1 MSQSLYPVSRD
12 PHPPYRSPA
21 DSHMT
26 KILAVLLLIVAGALV
41 FTVIQQRRLTPAP
54 TMSIEPRPIAQRPD
68 DKLGADEKAT
78 IDVFKQFSRSV
89 VHITS
94 LESHRDRMTLNVSEI
109 PQGTGSGFIWDQ
121 DGHIV
126 TNFHVVQMG
135 NRARVT
141 LNDGSSYPAKIVGT
155 APDKDIAVLRIM
167 APAQKLLPLPIGKS
181 ADLLVGQKVLA
192 IGNPFGLDQTL
203 TTGVISGLGR
213 EIKSVTQRSIF
224 DVIQTDASINP
235 GNSGGPLLDSA
246 GRLIGINTAIYSPSG
261 ANAGIGF
268 AVPVDTVN
276 AIVPQLIKYG
286 KLTRPALGIN
296 VLSDQIAQQ
305 QKIEGVVIL
314 AVTPGGP
321 ADQAGISGAR
331 QSQDGWELGDVI
343 VKLGSTDV
351 KRSSDLFRA
360 LDAQKVGDEVELTL
374 ENRGRRRSVKLTLQE
389 LP

>member
-1 MSQSLYPVSRD
+1 MSQSLYPVSRE

-21 DSHMT
+21 DSHLT
-26 KILAVLLLIVAGALV
+26 KILAVLLLLVAGALV
-41 FTVIQQRRLTPAP
+41 FTVIQQRRVAAP

-94 LESHRDRMTLNVSEI
+94 LESHRDRMTLNVTEI

-126 TNFHVVQMG
+126 TNFHVVQLG

-155 APDKDIAVLRIM
+155 APDKDIAVLSIT
-167 APAQKLLPLPIGKS
+167 APPAKLLPLPIGKS
-181 ADLLVGQKVLA
+181 AELLVGQKVLA

-276 AIVPQLIKYG
+276 TIVPQLIKHG
-286 KLTRPALGIN
+286 KLTRPGLGIN
-296 VLSDQIAQQ
+296 ILSDQFAQQ
-305 QKIEGVVIL
+305 QKLEGVVIL
-314 AVTPGGP
+314 SVTPGGA
-321 ADQAGISGAR
+321 ADQAGIAGPR
-331 QSQDGWELGDVI
+331 QTQDGLELGDII
-343 VKLGSTDV
+343 VKLGSIDV

-360 LDAQKVGDEVELTL
+360 LDTHKVGDEVEVTV
-374 ENRGRRRSVKLTLQE
+374 ENRGQRRTVKVTLQE

>member
-1 MSQSLYPVSRD
+1 
-12 PHPPYRSPA
+12 
-21 DSHMT
+21 MT
-26 KILAVLLLIVAGALV
+26 KILAILLLIVAGALV
-41 FTVIQQRRLTPAP
+41 FTVIQQRRAQPQLTS
-54 TMSIEPRPIAQRPD
+54 MSIEPRPIAQRPD
-68 DKLGADEKAT
+68 DKLGADEKTT

-94 LESHRDRMTLNVSEI
+94 IESRRDRMTLNVSEI

-135 NRARVT
+135 SRARVT
-141 LNDGSSYPAKIVGT
+141 LNDGSSYPAKIVGA
-155 APDKDIAVLRIM
+155 APDKDIAVLRIT
-167 APAQKLLPLPIGKS
+167 APPQKLLPLPVGKS
-181 ADLLVGQKVLA
+181 AELLVGQKVLA

-246 GRLIGINTAIYSPSG
+246 GRLIGVNTAIYSPSG

-276 AIVPQLIKYG
+276 TIVPHLIKHG
-286 KLTRPALGIN
+286 KLTRPGLGIN
-296 VLSDQIAQQ
+296 ILSDQIAQQ
-305 QKIEGVVIL
+305 QRIEGVVIL
-314 AVTPGGP
+314 GVGPGGA
-321 ADQAGISGAR
+321 ADQAGISGSR
-331 QSQDGWELGDVI
+331 QTPDGWELGDVI
-343 VKLGSTDV
+343 VKLGGIDV
-351 KRSSDLFRA
+351 KKSSDLFRA
-360 LDAQKVGDEVELTL
+360 LDAHKVGDEVEVVL
-374 ENRGRRRSVKLTLQE
+374 ENRGRRREVKVTLQE

>member
-1 MSQSLYPVSRD
+1 MSQSLYPVSRE
-12 PHPPYRSPA
+12 PHPPHRSPA
-21 DSHMT
+21 DSLLT

-41 FTVIQQRRLTPAP
+41 FTVIQQRRVPAP

-94 LESHRDRMTLNVSEI
+94 LESHRDRMTLNVTEI

-155 APDKDIAVLRIM
+155 APDKDIAVLSIT
-167 APAQKLLPLPIGKS
+167 APPAKLLPLPIGKS

-276 AIVPQLIKYG
+276 SIVPQLIKYG
-286 KLTRPALGIN
+286 KFTRPGLGIN
-296 VLSDQIAQQ
+296 ILSDQIAQQ
-305 QKIEGVVIL
+305 QKLEGVVIL
-314 AVTPGGP
+314 GVTPGGA

-331 QSQDGWELGDVI
+331 QTPDGTELGDII
-343 VKLGSTDV
+343 VKLGSIDV
-351 KRSSDLFRA
+351 KKSSDLFRA
-360 LDAQKVGDEVELTL
+360 LDSHKVGDEVEVTL
-374 ENRGRRRSVKLTLQE
+374 DNRGQRRTVKVTLQE